1 MHAIHKAGNGALSVG
16 DISILIKAYDGL
28 CEHIELAST
37 YIEELKQD
45 RLLMQNNL
53 NSSRFRLKELGAYQ
67 KAEFPH
73 FISSLYKGDSGAIIA
88 KFDELLKACNDPT
101 QLTSVISDNPKML
114 GQVKARSLIAKVFG
128 SEERKAVDINLA
140 KLGNRLSQYIKG
152 KNEMQQLQQ
161 DEHSGKYVA
170 RLAEIDKELGAL
182 RA

>member
-1 MHAIHKAGNGALSVG
+1 
-16 DISILIKAYDGL
+16 
-28 CEHIELAST
+28 
-37 YIEELKQD
+37 
-45 RLLMQNNL
+45 MQNNL

-182 RA
+182 RASLPSREEIGILEDIGKMQSRILKDSDSTIAIDKFIKEGIIFH